1 MRYNRNLLLGGAAV
15 LVIGSVA
22 GFTAARVF
30 DPHASQA
37 GTSIASH
44 EHGEDEHDEGEHD
57 EDGHGDEHA
66 EESEGFVPLKPADA
80 EAAGVELAKVERG
93 GGSELLLPGRVA
105 IAPNSQSTIGAPLA
119 GTVVETLV
127 APGANVKKGA
137 AVATIRSPAGAIVRA
152 TADSAAAAAAAAEA
166 ADARDRKLFDEG
178 VIARQEWEATHALT
192 LKAQA
197 DVRAAQAQLIALGS
211 PNSSGVATVRS
222 PIAGVVT
229 HVPVGPGGVVAE
241 GAEIAE
247 VSDASKVELV
257 LEAPPA
263 SSRLITVG
271 TQMEARWTGGQ
282 AIEAVVVGVA
292 PAATGSSAVV
302 RARITGA
309 PPPAGTV
316 VSARLVGGAGDALT
330 VPSEAVQTVEG
341 QTSVFVSG
349 PEGFRVKLVVTGRNA
364 SGRTEIISGLDGGE
378 QIAGAGAF
386 LLKAEL
392 AKGEASHGH

>member
-1 MRYNRNLLLGGAAV
+1 MNMRYDRNLLIGGAAV
-15 LVIGSVA
+15 LVIGSLGGFAVA
-22 GFTAARVF
+22 RMF
-30 DPHASQA
+30 DPHGSQVSA
-37 GTSIASH
+37 VDAEA
-44 EHGEDEHDEGEHD
+44 EH
-57 EDGHGDEHA
+57 DEHA
-66 EESEGFVPLKPADA
+66 EEAEGFVPLKPTDA

-93 GGSELLLPGRVA
+93 GGSDLLLPGRVA

-119 GTVVETLV
+119 GTVVDTLV
-127 APGANVKKGA
+127 AAGASVKKGA
-137 AVATIRSPAGAIVRA
+137 AIATIRSPAGAVVRA
-152 TADSAAAAAAAAEA
+152 AADSAAAAAAAAEA
-166 ADARDRKLFDEG
+166 VDARDRTLFDQG
-178 VIARQEWEATHALT
+178 VIARQEWEATHAAT

-197 DVRAAQAQLIALGS
+197 DLRAAQAQLIALGS
-211 PNSSGVATVRS
+211 PNASGIATVRS

-257 LEAPPA
+257 LEAPP
-263 SSRLITVG
+263 SSLRLISVG
-271 TQMEARWTGGQ
+271 AQMEARWTGGQ

-292 PAATGSSAVV
+292 PASTGGSAVV
-302 RARITGA
+302 RARIVGAA
-309 PPPAGTV
+309 PPPGTV
-316 VSARLVGGAGDALT
+316 VSARMVGGVGDALT

-341 QTSVFVSG
+341 QTSVFVSE
-349 PEGFRVKLVVTGRNA
+349 PEGFRVRAVVTGRNA

-392 AKGEASHGH
+392 AKGEAEHGH